1 MLIYRSGVLIQQA
14 CVLMQPLPSPS
25 PSRHVYSGPQ
35 IL

>member
-1 MLIYRSGVLIQQA
+1 VLVHRS